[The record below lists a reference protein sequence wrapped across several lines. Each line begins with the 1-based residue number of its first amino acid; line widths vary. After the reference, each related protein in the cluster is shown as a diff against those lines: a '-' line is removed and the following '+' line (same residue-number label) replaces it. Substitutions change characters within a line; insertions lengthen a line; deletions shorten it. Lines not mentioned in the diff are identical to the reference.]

1 MGAQSQLLV
10 LPWSMLAG
18 LYNSAGAQGKED
30 YDSCLEVAQLGLK
43 EAQYSVLLRQM
54 EKAAVTNMY

>member
-18 LYNSAGAQGKED
+18 LYKSAGAQGKED

-43 EAQYSVLLRQM
+43 ENNRT
-54 EKAAVTNMY
+54 E